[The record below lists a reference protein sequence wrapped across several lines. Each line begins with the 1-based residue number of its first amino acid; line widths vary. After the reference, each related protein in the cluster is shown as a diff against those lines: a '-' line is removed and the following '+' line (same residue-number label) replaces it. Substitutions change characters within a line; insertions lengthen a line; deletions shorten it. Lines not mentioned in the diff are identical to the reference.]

1 MQLMYIFSSV
11 IVMLLELELYKLLDI
26 FCLELAIMSSFFVC
40 FVVFVNLLF
49 RNNISI
55 MVFSYH
61 IIIFSYC
68 IGS

>member
-61 IIIFSYC
+61 IIIF
-68 IGS
+68 